1 MSASG
6 SSQAAGPALSIVIP
20 TFNRARYLVSTVEQ
34 LFRQDFQDFELFV
47 IDQSE
52 VDQRAIVADGV
63 RPFVDAARLT
73 LVPLTSVGVA
83 NARNEGL
90 GRVRGKIVM
99 FLDDDVVLLS
109 DGFLRAHMDCYA
121 DSKIGGVTGRTI
133 ERVNRENTR
142 RTANR
147 ITRGGRTLI
156 NLLGHERCE
165 IHSLKGANMSVR
177 AEAIAGMGGFDRSYT
192 GTALLEEADFAERI
206 AKRGWRF
213 VFEPR
218 AELLHLSAP
227 AGGVRVAT
235 KGDKEYFRF
244 RSTAYFIRKH
254 RGMKGLLP
262 FAAVHALIA
271 AIHAAKS
278 RDAGLPLRMLRGAM
292 DGVRRGGNR
301 ADQDIQAAAE
311 RSDPATGGVAS
322 TAVIMNSGLAE

>member
-1 MSASG
+1 MSSE
-6 SSQAAGPALSIVIP
+6 AAPALSIVIP
-20 TFNRARYLVSTVEQ
+20 TFNRARNLISTVEQ
-34 LFRQDFQDFELFV
+34 VFRQDFQDFELLV
-47 IDQSE
+47 IDQS
-52 VDQRAIVADGV
+52 DAAQQAIVVEGV
-63 RPFVDAARLT
+63 RPFVEAGQLT
-73 LVPLTSVGVA
+73 HLLLTSVGVA

-90 GRVRGKIVM
+90 ARVRGRIVM
-99 FLDDDVVLLS
+99 FLDDDVVLLHE
-109 DGFLRAHMDCYA
+109 GFLRAHLDCYA
-121 DSKIGGVTGRTI
+121 DPKIGGVTGRTI

-147 ITRGGRTLI
+147 ITRSGRTVI

-177 AEAIAGMGGFDRSYT
+177 SEAIAGMGGFDRSYT

-235 KGDKEYFRF
+235 QGDKDYYRF

-254 RGMKGLLP
+254 RGVRGLLP
-262 FAAVHALIA
+262 FAAVHVLIA

-278 RDAGLPLRMLRGAM
+278 RDPGLPLRMLHGAI
-292 DGVRRGGNR
+292 DGISRGGNR
-301 ADQDIQAAAE
+301 ADQDIRAAAQ
-311 RSDPATGGVAS
+311 RPDPAAEGFVS
-322 TAVIMNSGLAE
+322 SAVIMNSGPAE